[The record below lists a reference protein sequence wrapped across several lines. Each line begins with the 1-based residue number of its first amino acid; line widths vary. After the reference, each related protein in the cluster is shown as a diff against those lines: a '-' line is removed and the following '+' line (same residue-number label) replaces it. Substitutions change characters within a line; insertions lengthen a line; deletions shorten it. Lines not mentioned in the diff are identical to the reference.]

1 MVRKTLRYPRP
12 APHKTSA
19 NAAALASLSTL
30 TGTLYF
36 CEISSAKGNS
46 RQQGRLGGLI
56 ITPVLGSS
64 GPGQQMPMPRNER
77 SPPELAAFA
86 QTSSMALTTVARAAT
101 GPSFGNMGT
110 RV

>member
-36 CEISSAKGNS
+36 CEISSAKGKS
-46 RQQGRLGGLI
+46 RQQGRFGGLM

-64 GPGQQMPMPRNER
+64 GPGQQRPIPLNRL
-77 SPPELAAFA
+77 SQPEPAAFA
-86 QTSSMALTTVARAAT
+86 QTWSIALITVARPPA